1 MSLVRNS
8 KLEPKIPT
16 AKSVPINAISGY
28 TILRIPGVD
37 AQDLQRFCF
46 GLGYRF
52 TKKKKNALG
61 PNAL

>member
-1 MSLVRNS
+1 MSLVLNS

-16 AKSVPINAISGY
+16 AKPVPINAISGY
-28 TILRIPGVD
+28 TIVRILRVD
-37 AQDLQRFCF
+37 TQELLQRFCF

-52 TKKKKNALG
+52 TKKNAFG